1 MRASIWLSIPLLL
14 AGCAASTPAP
24 QSAPAAQAA
33 APAQPA
39 APSEGAAASK
49 SAPSE
54 GAAASKSAPSGGA
67 ASSKAAPSGGAA
79 SPSAESAKDAT
90 PSHGATAASAAQ
102 AGPQTLGDPLPA
114 GITPVRVGE
123 VVRDAASWDGKKL
136 ALEGTVT
143 KMCKKK
149 GCWFELADAAGGP
162 GVLIK
167 SSRYHIFLNQ
177 GSEGRRAVAY
187 GEFKREVQDLAEAQ
201 HLAQDA
207 GEPVPTEAPVV
218 LRLMADGV
226 ELR

>member
-39 APSEGAAASK
+39 
-49 SAPSE
+49 APSE